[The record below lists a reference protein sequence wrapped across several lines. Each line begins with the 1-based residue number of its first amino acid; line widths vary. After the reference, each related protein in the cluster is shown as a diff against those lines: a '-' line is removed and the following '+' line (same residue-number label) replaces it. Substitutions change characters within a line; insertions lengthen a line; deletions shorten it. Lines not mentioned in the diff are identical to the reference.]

1 MNANIIKAQF
11 FYIEG
16 NFFEMVSY
24 IFSDFD
30 ENLSEFIM
38 QFFFNLKFDLIM
50 YNLDSSYGQLLSLF
64 FFLRKI
70 SSELIYG
77 KSCLNILINI
87 SNHTKTSKTV
97 FE

>member
-30 ENLSEFIM
+30 ENLSEFII

-50 YNLDSSYGQLLSLF
+50 YNLDSSYGQQ
-64 FFLRKI
+64 RKI
-70 SSELIYG
+70 SSELMHG

-87 SNHTKTSKTV
+87 SNHTKTKQNKNK
-97 FE
+97 